1 MVKLHFQSAE
11 EFETLFKK
19 RTKSVTDGIV
29 LGIQIAM
36 TNRKK
41 TARIFEISF
50 QDAES
55 VFEITLPQS
64 QWVVSLKSCLDHYH
78 ELNLTDEQ
86 IDTWKLYEA
95 AKLF

>member
-1 MVKLHFQSAE
+1 MVKLHFESTE

-19 RTKSVTDGIV
+19 KSKNVTDAIV

-36 TNRKK
+36 TNNHK
-41 TARIFEISF
+41 TARLFEISF
-50 QDAES
+50 QDADR

-64 QWVVSLKSCLDHYH
+64 QWEVSLKSCLDHYH

-95 AKLF
+95 AKVW